1 VAAFTAALL
10 LASSTT
16 AISAIARDSQTNAY
30 GSYLAARIA
39 ASEHDMAE
47 AAKLYTDSLASDP
60 DNADLISRAFLYT
73 AASGDIDGAKGFAQR
88 VVATDK
94 ENRTARLA
102 LAVIALRHHDFREA
116 RSQISQSGKGP
127 FMALTLSLLDAWAA
141 EGAGDVAAAL
151 KDLQDVA
158 SEGGTAALAAYHKA
172 LILDLADRRDE
183 ADAAYKDAL
192 TQSPNNPR
200 LVESY
205 GRFLERNGR
214 AADAK
219 ALYAQH
225 AADTGMSP
233 ILDAANAR
241 IASGHGTPDRLIGTP
256 EAGAAEAL
264 FGVAA
269 SLTDAT
275 SADVA
280 ILYLRL
286 TLYLSPD
293 FDLAKIVL
301 ADRFEA
307 LKKYQDAIEVYR
319 SISRDSPYRFAGQIQ
334 TAVDETRLGDKDKAL
349 GDLKS
354 LVADQ
359 PSDLTAWT
367 ALGDAYREVE
377 KFPEAADAYDHA
389 VKLLGT
395 VTSKDWPLF
404 FARGVAEER
413 AHQWTAAEA
422 DLKQALKLSPDQP
435 EVLNYLGYS
444 WIDQGHNY
452 PAALS
457 MLEKARGLSPFDGYI
472 VDSVGWAYFRVG
484 RYNDAAKT
492 LQQAVLLV
500 PGDPTINEHLGDA
513 YWMVGRKLDAQFQW
527 NHAIAFGADDKQKAE
542 IEKKLQSG
550 LTPADARRGG

>member
-10 LASSTT
+10 VASSTT

-47 AAKLYTDSLASDP
+47 AAKLYTDSLTSDP

-73 AASGDIDGAKGFAQR
+73 AASGDVDGAKKFAER
-88 VVATDK
+88 VVATDQ

-102 LAVIALRHHDFREA
+102 LAVIALKHHDFREA
-116 RSQISQSGKGP
+116 RDQIAKSGKGP

-141 EGAGDVAAAL
+141 EGAGDVAGAL
-151 KDLQDVA
+151 KDLQDVP
-158 SEGGTAALAAYHKA
+158 SEGGTAALATYHKA

-183 ADAAYKDAL
+183 ADAAYKEAL
-192 TQSPNNPR
+192 AQSPNNPR

-205 GRFLERNGR
+205 GRFLERSGR
-214 AADAK
+214 TADAK

-225 AADTGMSP
+225 AADAGMSP

-241 IASGHGTPDRLIGTP
+241 IASGHAAPERLIATP
-256 EAGAAEAL
+256 EVGAAEAL

-286 TLYLSPD
+286 TLYLSAD

-307 LKKYQDAIEVYR
+307 LKKYQDAVEVYR
-319 SISRDSPYRFAGQIQ
+319 SISRESPYRFAGEIQ

-349 GDLKS
+349 SDLKS
-354 LVADQ
+354 LVVEQ
-359 PSDLTAWT
+359 PNDLTGWT

-377 KFPEAADAYDHA
+377 KYPEAADAYDHA
-389 VKLLGT
+389 VKLLGN

-413 AHQWTAAEA
+413 GHQWTAAEA
-422 DLKQALKLSPDQP
+422 DLQKALKLSPEQP

-444 WIDQGHNY
+444 WIDQGHNF
-452 PAALS
+452 PAALA

-472 VDSVGWAYFRVG
+472 VDSVGWAYFRLG
-484 RYNDAAKT
+484 RYDDAAKT
-492 LQQAVLLV
+492 LEQAVLLV

-527 NHAIAFGADDKQKAE
+527 NHAIAFGAVDKQKAE

-550 LTPADARRGG
+550 LTPPQARGG

>member
-1 VAAFTAALL
+1 MAAFTAALL
-10 LASSTT
+10 VASSTS
-16 AISAIARDSQTNAY
+16 AISAIAYDKQADAY

-47 AAKLYTDSLASDP
+47 AAKLYAQSLAADP
-60 DNADLISRAFLYT
+60 NNADLIGRAFLYT
-73 AASGDIDGAKGFAQR
+73 AASGDIDGAKQFAEQL
-88 VVATDK
+88 VASDQ

-102 LAVIALRHHDFREA
+102 LAVIALKHHDYREA
-116 RSQISQSGKGP
+116 RSQIAASGKGP

-141 EGAGDVAAAL
+141 EGAGDLDAAL
-151 KDLQDVA
+151 KDLQQVA

-172 LILDLADRRDE
+172 LLLDLAGRTSE

-192 TQSPNNPR
+192 ALTPDNPR

-214 AADAK
+214 SADAK
-219 ALYAQH
+219 ALYARH

-233 ILDAANAR
+233 ILNAANAR
-241 IASGHGTPDRLIGTP
+241 IDSGHTPDRLIASP

-319 SISRDSPYRFAGQIQ
+319 SIGSDSPYRFAGEIQ
-334 TAVDETRLGDKDKAL
+334 TAVDETRLGDKGKATA
-349 GDLKS
+349 DLKS
-354 LVADQ
+354 LVAEHAD
-359 PSDLTAWT
+359 DLTAWT
-367 ALGDAYREVE
+367 ALGDVYREQE
-377 KFPEAADAYDHA
+377 QYTEAADAYDHA
-389 VKLLGT
+389 VKLLGD
-395 VTSKDWPLF
+395 VTSRDWPLF

-413 AHQWTAAEA
+413 AHQWGAAET

-444 WIDQGHNY
+444 WIDQGHNL
-452 PAALS
+452 PQALA

-472 VDSVGWAYFRVG
+472 VDSVGWAYFRLG
-484 RYNDAAKT
+484 RYQDAAKT
-492 LQQAVLLV
+492 LEQAVLLV

-527 NHAIAFGADDKQKAE
+527 NHAIAFGANDKQKAE
-542 IEKKLQSG
+542 IEQKLQSG
-550 LTPADARRGG
+550 LTPQEARGG